1 MKLFKII
8 MNCVIATLL
17 VISVTLNIF
26 VLAGFRIVDTDT
38 YNPNTNVSQNA
49 NNEPQNESEE
59 PHKKHDN
66 KHHKAK
72 TNEPVDKTENTSV
85 EEPEETLIREIVYQ
99 DDNITVTFCGLKED
113 TAELTYL
120 FEVENTSD
128 TTLNI
133 TFDNLLIDG
142 VRVYNSGLTC
152 EKILPG
158 NTVVEDFVVKDF
170 DGSQDSDAERE
181 FAFNIKLM
189 NAKSY
194 LDLYETE
201 QVTVEVQ

>member
-17 VISVTLNIF
+17 VVSVTINIF
-26 VLAGFRIVDTDT
+26 VLAGFRIVNTNT
-38 YNPNTNVSQNA
+38 YTHNTNVSQNA
-49 NNEPQNESEE
+49 NNEPCE
-59 PHKKHDN
+59 PDKKPEHTCPN
-66 KHHKAK
+66 NA
-72 TNEPVDKTENTSV
+72 TNTSV
-85 EEPEETLIREIVYQ
+85 VPSGESEDKVIRELVYQ
-99 DDNITVTFCGLKED
+99 DNNITVYFCGLKED

-120 FEVENTSD
+120 FEIENNSD
-128 TTLNI
+128 TSLNI

-152 EKILPG
+152 EKLLPG

-170 DGSQDSDAERE
+170 DGSQNSDIGRE
-181 FAFNIKLM
+181 FTFNIKLM

-201 QVTVEVQ
+201 QVKVTVV

>member
-17 VISVTLNIF
+17 VVSVAINIF

-38 YNPNTNVSQNA
+38 YTPNTNVSQNA
-49 NNEPQNESEE
+49 NNRPCEPN
-59 PHKKHDN
+59 KKPEN
-66 KHHKAK
+66 TCPNSA
-72 TNEPVDKTENTSV
+72 TNTSV
-85 EEPEETLIREIVYQ
+85 EPSGESEDKIIRELVYQ
-99 DDNITVTFCGLKED
+99 DNNITVYFCGLKED

-120 FEVENTSD
+120 FEVENNSD
-128 TTLNI
+128 TSLNI

-152 EKILPG
+152 EKLLPG

-170 DGSQDSDAERE
+170 DGSQNSDIDRE
-181 FAFNIKLM
+181 FTFNIKLM
-189 NAKSY
+189 NAKSH

-201 QVTVEVQ
+201 QVKVTVV

>member
-17 VISVTLNIF
+17 VVSVTINIF
-26 VLAGFRIVDTDT
+26 VLAGFRIVNTNT
-38 YNPNTNVSQNA
+38 YTHNTNVSQNA
-49 NNEPQNESEE
+49 NNEPCE
-59 PHKKHDN
+59 PNKKPEN
-66 KHHKAK
+66 TCPNNA
-72 TNEPVDKTENTSV
+72 TNTSV
-85 EEPEETLIREIVYQ
+85 VPSGESEDKVIRELVYQ
-99 DDNITVTFCGLKED
+99 DNNITVYFCGLKED

-120 FEVENTSD
+120 FEIENNSD
-128 TTLNI
+128 TSLNI

-152 EKILPG
+152 EKLLPG

-170 DGSQDSDAERE
+170 DGSQNSDIARE
-181 FAFNIKLM
+181 FTFNIKLM
-189 NAKSY
+189 NAKSS

-201 QVTVEVQ
+201 QVKVTVV

>member
-17 VISVTLNIF
+17 VVSVTINIF
-26 VLAGFRIVDTDT
+26 VLAGFRIVDADT
-38 YNPNTNVSQNA
+38 YTPNTNVSQNA
-49 NNEPQNESEE
+49 NNKPCEP
-59 PHKKHDN
+59 DN
-66 KHHKAK
+66 KPENTCPNK
-72 TNEPVDKTENTSV
+72 TTNTYTEPSNEYKTEPV
-85 EEPEETLIREIVYQ
+85 RELVYQ
-99 DDNITVTFCGLKED
+99 DNNITVYFCGLKED

-120 FEVENTSD
+120 FEVENNSNTS
-128 TTLNI
+128 LNV

-142 VRVYNSGLTC
+142 TRVYNSGLTC
-152 EKILPG
+152 EKLLPG
-158 NTVVEDFVVKDF
+158 NAVVEDFVIKDF
-170 DGSQDSDAERE
+170 DGSQSSDTDRE

-201 QVTVEVQ
+201 QVIVEA

>member
-17 VISVTLNIF
+17 VVSVTINIF
-26 VLAGFRIVDTDT
+26 VLAGFRIVNTNT
-38 YNPNTNVSQNA
+38 YTHNTNVSQNA
-49 NNEPQNESEE
+49 NNEPCE
-59 PHKKHDN
+59 PDKKPEN
-66 KHHKAK
+66 TCPNNA
-72 TNEPVDKTENTSV
+72 TNTSV
-85 EEPEETLIREIVYQ
+85 VPSGESEDKVIRELVYQ
-99 DDNITVTFCGLKED
+99 DNNITVYFCGLKED

-120 FEVENTSD
+120 FEIENNSD
-128 TTLNI
+128 TSLNI

-152 EKILPG
+152 EKLLPG

-170 DGSQDSDAERE
+170 DGSQNSDIGRE
-181 FAFNIKLM
+181 FTFNIKLM

-201 QVTVEVQ
+201 QVKVTVV

>member
-17 VISVTLNIF
+17 IVSVTLNIF

-38 YNPNTNVSQNA
+38 YTPNTNVSQNA
-49 NNEPQNESEE
+49 NNESQNESEE

-66 KHHKAK
+66 KHHK
-72 TNEPVDKTENTSV
+72 DKADRPENTSV
-85 EEPEETLIREIVYQ
+85 EESEEEAIRELVYQ
-99 DDNITVTFCGLKED
+99 DDNITVFFCGLKED

-142 VRVYNSGLTC
+142 ARVYNSGLTC
-152 EKILPG
+152 EKLLPG
-158 NTVVEDFVVKDF
+158 NTMVEDFVVKDF
-170 DGSQDSDAERE
+170 DGSQDSDVERE

>member
-17 VISVTLNIF
+17 VVSVTLNIF

-59 PHKKHDN
+59 PCKKHDN
-66 KHHKAK
+66 KHNKDK
-72 TNEPVDKTENTSV
+72 TNKPENTSA
-85 EEPEETLIREIVYQ
+85 EESEEAPIRELVYQ
-99 DDNITVTFCGLKED
+99 DDNITVFFCGLKED

-128 TTLNI
+128 TALNI
-133 TFDNLLIDG
+133 TFDNLLVDG
-142 VRVYNSGLTC
+142 ARVYNSGLTC
-152 EKILPG
+152 EKLLPG
-158 NTVVEDFVVKDF
+158 NAVVEDFVVKDF
-170 DGSQDSDAERE
+170 DGSQDSDVERE

>member
-17 VISVTLNIF
+17 VVSVTLNIF

-59 PHKKHDN
+59 PCKKHYN
-66 KHHKAK
+66 KHNKDK
-72 TNEPVDKTENTSV
+72 TNKPDNTSV
-85 EEPEETLIREIVYQ
+85 EESEEEAIRELVYQ
-99 DDNITVTFCGLKED
+99 DDNITVFFCGIKED
-113 TAELTYL
+113 AVELTYL
-120 FEVENTSD
+120 FEIENTSD
-128 TTLNI
+128 TSLNV
-133 TFDNLLIDG
+133 TFDNLMIDG
-142 VRVYNSGLTC
+142 ERVYISGLTC
-152 EKILPG
+152 EKLLPG
-158 NTVVEDFVVKDF
+158 NTSIEDFVVKELDS
-170 DGSQDSDAERE
+170 SQNTDTERE

-201 QVTVEVQ
+201 QVTVTVL

>member
-17 VISVTLNIF
+17 VVSITLNIY

-59 PHKKHDN
+59 PCKKHDN
-66 KHHKAK
+66 KHNKNK
-72 TNEPVDKTENTSV
+72 TGELENTSV
-85 EEPEETLIREIVYQ
+85 EEFEEETIRELVYQ
-99 DDNITVTFCGLKED
+99 DDNITVFFCGLKED

-128 TTLNI
+128 TALNI
-133 TFDNLLIDG
+133 TFDNLLVDG
-142 VRVYNSGLTC
+142 ARVYNSGLTC
-152 EKILPG
+152 EKLLPG
-158 NTVVEDFVVKDF
+158 NMAVEDFVVKDF
-170 DGSQDSDAERE
+170 DGSQDSDVERE
-181 FAFNIKLM
+181 FVFNIKLM

-201 QVTVEVQ
+201 QVTVEV

>member
-17 VISVTLNIF
+17 VVSITLNIF

-38 YNPNTNVSQNA
+38 YTPNINVSQNA

-59 PHKKHDN
+59 SHKKHDN
-66 KHHKAK
+66 KHHKDK
-72 TNEPVDKTENTSV
+72 TNEFENTSV
-85 EEPEETLIREIVYQ
+85 EESEEEAIRELVYQ
-99 DDNITVTFCGLKED
+99 DDNITVYFCGLKAD

-120 FEVENTSD
+120 FEVENNSNTA
-128 TTLNI
+128 LNI
-133 TFDNLLIDG
+133 TFDNLLVDG
-142 VRVYNSGLTC
+142 ARVYNSGLTC
-152 EKILPG
+152 EKLLPG
-158 NTVVEDFVVKDF
+158 NMAVEDFVVKDF
-170 DGSQDSDAERE
+170 DSSQDSDVERE

-201 QVTVEVQ
+201 QVIVEV

>member
-1 MKLFKII
+1 MKLFRII

-17 VISVTLNIF
+17 VVSVTLNIF

-38 YNPNTNVSQNA
+38 YTPNTNVSQNA

-59 PHKKHDN
+59 SHKKHDN
-66 KHHKAK
+66 KHHKDK
-72 TNEPVDKTENTSV
+72 TNEFENTSI
-85 EEPEETLIREIVYQ
+85 EESEKEAIRELVYQ
-99 DDNITVTFCGLKED
+99 DDNIIVYFCGLKAD

-142 VRVYNSGLTC
+142 ARVYNSGLTC
-152 EKILPG
+152 EKLLPG
-158 NTVVEDFVVKDF
+158 NTMVEDFVVKDF

>member
-17 VISVTLNIF
+17 VVSITLNIF

-59 PHKKHDN
+59 SHKKHDN
-66 KHHKAK
+66 KHHKDK
-72 TNEPVDKTENTSV
+72 TNELENTSV
-85 EEPEETLIREIVYQ
+85 KESEEETIRELVYQ
-99 DDNITVTFCGLKED
+99 DDNITVYFCGLKED

-120 FEVENTSD
+120 FEVENNSNTA
-128 TTLNI
+128 LNI
-133 TFDNLLIDG
+133 TFDNLLVDG
-142 VRVYNSGLTC
+142 ARVYNSGLTC
-152 EKILPG
+152 EKLLPG
-158 NTVVEDFVVKDF
+158 NVSVEDFVVKDF
-170 DGSQDSDAERE
+170 DGSQDSDVERE

-201 QVTVEVQ
+201 QVTVEV

>member
-17 VISVTLNIF
+17 VVSVTINIF
-26 VLAGFRIVDTDT
+26 VLAGFRIVNTNT
-38 YNPNTNVSQNA
+38 YTPNTNVSQNA
-49 NNEPQNESEE
+49 NNEPCEPNKKPENTCPNNATNTSTEPSGESE
-59 PHKKHDN
+59 
-66 KHHKAK
+66 
-72 TNEPVDKTENTSV
+72 DKV
-85 EEPEETLIREIVYQ
+85 IRELVYQ
-99 DDNITVTFCGLKED
+99 DNNITVYFCGLKED

-120 FEVENTSD
+120 FEIENNSD
-128 TTLNI
+128 TSLNI

-152 EKILPG
+152 EKLLPG

-170 DGSQDSDAERE
+170 DGSQNSDIDRE
-181 FAFNIKLM
+181 FTFNIKLM

-201 QVTVEVQ
+201 QVKVTVV

>member
-17 VISVTLNIF
+17 VVSVTINIF
-26 VLAGFRIVDTDT
+26 VLAGFRIVNTNT
-38 YNPNTNVSQNA
+38 YTPNTNVSQNA
-49 NNEPQNESEE
+49 DNEPCE
-59 PHKKHDN
+59 PDKKPEN
-66 KHHKAK
+66 TCPNNA
-72 TNEPVDKTENTSV
+72 TNTSV
-85 EEPEETLIREIVYQ
+85 VPSGESEDKVIRELVYQ
-99 DDNITVTFCGLKED
+99 DNNITVYFCGLKED

-120 FEVENTSD
+120 FEIENNSD
-128 TTLNI
+128 TSLNI

-152 EKILPG
+152 EKLLPG

-170 DGSQDSDAERE
+170 DGSQNSDIDRE
-181 FAFNIKLM
+181 FTFNIKLM

-201 QVTVEVQ
+201 QVKATVV

>member
-17 VISVTLNIF
+17 VVSVTLNIF
-26 VLAGFRIVDTDT
+26 ILAGFRIVDTDT
-38 YNPNTNVSQNA
+38 YTPNSNVSQNA
-49 NNEPQNESEE
+49 NNESQNESEE
-59 PHKKHDN
+59 HHKKHDN
-66 KHHKAK
+66 KHHKDK
-72 TNEPVDKTENTSV
+72 TNEFENTSV
-85 EEPEETLIREIVYQ
+85 KESEEETIRELVYQ
-99 DDNITVTFCGLKED
+99 DDNITVFFCGLKED

-128 TTLNI
+128 TALNI
-133 TFDNLLIDG
+133 TFDNLLVDG
-142 VRVYNSGLTC
+142 ARVYNSGLTC
-152 EKILPG
+152 EKLLPG
-158 NTVVEDFVVKDF
+158 NAVVEDFVVKDF
-170 DGSQDSDAERE
+170 DGSQDSDVERE

>member
-17 VISVTLNIF
+17 VVSITLNIF

-38 YNPNTNVSQNA
+38 YTPNTNVSQNA

-59 PHKKHDN
+59 SHKKHDN
-66 KHHKAK
+66 KHHKDK
-72 TNEPVDKTENTSV
+72 TNEFENTSI
-85 EEPEETLIREIVYQ
+85 EESEEEAIRELVYQ
-99 DDNITVTFCGLKED
+99 DDNITVYFCGLKAD

-120 FEVENTSD
+120 FEVENNSNTA
-128 TTLNI
+128 LNI
-133 TFDNLLIDG
+133 TFDNLLVDG
-142 VRVYNSGLTC
+142 ARVYNSGLTC
-152 EKILPG
+152 EKLLPG
-158 NTVVEDFVVKDF
+158 NMAVEDFVVKDF
-170 DGSQDSDAERE
+170 DGSQDSDVERE

-189 NAKSY
+189 NAISY

-201 QVTVEVQ
+201 QVIVEV

>member
-17 VISVTLNIF
+17 VVSITLNIF

-38 YNPNTNVSQNA
+38 YTPNTNVSQNA
-49 NNEPQNESEE
+49 NNEPQNEPEE
-59 PHKKHDN
+59 SHKKHDN
-66 KHHKAK
+66 KHHKDK
-72 TNEPVDKTENTSV
+72 TNEFENTSI
-85 EEPEETLIREIVYQ
+85 EESEEEAIRELVYQ
-99 DDNITVTFCGLKED
+99 DDNITVYFCGLKAD

-120 FEVENTSD
+120 FEVENNSNTA
-128 TTLNI
+128 LNI
-133 TFDNLLIDG
+133 TFDNLLVDG
-142 VRVYNSGLTC
+142 ARVYNSGLTC
-152 EKILPG
+152 EKLLPG
-158 NTVVEDFVVKDF
+158 NMAVEDFVVKDF
-170 DGSQDSDAERE
+170 DGSQDSDVERE

-201 QVTVEVQ
+201 QVIVEV

>member
-17 VISVTLNIF
+17 VVSITLNIF

-38 YNPNTNVSQNA
+38 YTPNTNVSQNA

-59 PHKKHDN
+59 SHKKHDN
-66 KHHKAK
+66 KHHKDK
-72 TNEPVDKTENTSV
+72 TNEFENTSI
-85 EEPEETLIREIVYQ
+85 EESEEEAIRELVYQ
-99 DDNITVTFCGLKED
+99 DDNITVYFCGLKAD

-120 FEVENTSD
+120 FEVENNSNTA
-128 TTLNI
+128 LNI
-133 TFDNLLIDG
+133 TFDNLLVDG
-142 VRVYNSGLTC
+142 ARVYNSGLTC
-152 EKILPG
+152 EKLLPG
-158 NTVVEDFVVKDF
+158 NMAVEDFVVKDF
-170 DGSQDSDAERE
+170 DGSQDSDVERE

-201 QVTVEVQ
+201 QVIVEV

>member
-17 VISVTLNIF
+17 VVSITLNIF

-59 PHKKHDN
+59 SHKKHD
-66 KHHKAK
+66 KHHKDK
-72 TNEPVDKTENTSV
+72 TNEFENTSV
-85 EEPEETLIREIVYQ
+85 KESEEEAIRELVYQ
-99 DDNITVTFCGLKED
+99 DDNITVYFCGLKED

-120 FEVENTSD
+120 FEVENNSNTA
-128 TTLNI
+128 LNI
-133 TFDNLLIDG
+133 TFDNLLVDG
-142 VRVYNSGLTC
+142 ARVYNSGLTC
-152 EKILPG
+152 EKLLPG
-158 NTVVEDFVVKDF
+158 NMVVEDFVVKDF
-170 DGSQDSDAERE
+170 DGSQNSDVERE

-201 QVTVEVQ
+201 QVTVEV